1 MLLLQ
6 IASGKLFTQS
16 PGQRNELRGIVHTN
30 LRLLGK
36 EPIETVAGRLLP
48 TNTTSPH
55 CGQLVYEFT
64 ELMEQPPAAGVVV
77 SHGID
82 PYLYDFAAIVSLI
95 LNVTCTVA
103 PEAAS
108 RLTSRE
114 RHTKVGWPPRE
125 FIPRM
130 FDDHVWCQEDD
141 ATKLIKVVR
150 DLIELQRESFLAAM
164 RAIRTY
170 VAGLHRLVDD
180 TEVAYVLL
188 VASIESLAQK
198 FDEFRPE
205 WNDYDDTK
213 RKKIDNALRNAD
225 KDTSQN
231 LREALLETEHH
242 SLARRF
248 REFTVEHL
256 QSSYFREETIGIESP
271 ASRADLAGAL
281 REAYVLRSR
290 YIHNL
295 HELPSQLAM
304 GTFRGETIEV
314 ERRTF
319 LTFRGMA
326 RLARHVILEFIRRQ
340 PKVAKEPY
348 DYSLERFG
356 IVQMQMAPQ
365 YWIGNAENVD
375 PTSGT
380 RRLEGFLSQVTACF
394 NQVKDATITDLH
406 PMLRKVEAIFPTI
419 DVNRRRPFLA
429 IYLLYNSLLSAD
441 KKMSNLKKVEE
452 QYGSEMAT
460 PSIEGMLVHLIM
472 GTIPDWPLIA
482 HQDIHQKYFQQRE
495 RKTGLKVTCSLEA
508 GISLALA
515 ERFRLD
521 EDVENARK
529 LIELTVE
536 NYPGHES
543 LQDFER
549 TFNPAETIH
558 WNKVI
563 FPQRNQAVFIS
574 KEAHL
579 SN

>member
-1 MLLLQ
+1 MLQ
-6 IASGKLFTQS
+6 IASGKLFTRS
-16 PGQRNELRGIVHTN
+16 PGQKNELRGIVHTN
-30 LRLLGK
+30 LHLLEK

-64 ELMEQPPAAGVVV
+64 ELIEQPPAAGVVV

-82 PYLYDFAAIVSLI
+82 PYLYDFTAIVSLV

-114 RHTKVGWPPRE
+114 RNTKVGWPPRE

-141 ATKLIKVVR
+141 AAKLIEVVGN
-150 DLIELQRESFLAAM
+150 LIDLQRKSFLAAM

-170 VAGLHRLVDD
+170 VVALHRLVDD
-180 TEVAYVLL
+180 LEVAYVLL

-198 FDEFRPE
+198 FDDFRPE
-205 WNDYDDTK
+205 WNHYDNAK
-213 RKKIDNALRNAD
+213 RRKIDNALRNAD
-225 KDTSQN
+225 KDISQN
-231 LREALLETEHH
+231 VREVLLETEQH

-256 QSSYFREETIGIESP
+256 QPSYFREETIGIERP

-281 REAYVLRSR
+281 REAYGLRSQ

-295 HELPSQLAM
+295 HELPRQLAM
-304 GTFRGETIEV
+304 GTIRGETIKV

-326 RLARHVILEFIRRQ
+326 RLARHVILEFIRQQ

-348 DYSLERFG
+348 DYRLERFG

-365 YWIGNAENVD
+365 YWIGNAENVA

-380 RRLEGFLSQVTACF
+380 RRF
-394 NQVKDATITDLH
+394 
-406 PMLRKVEAIFPTI
+406 
-419 DVNRRRPFLA
+419 RRFSKSGLPH
-429 IYLLYNSLLSAD
+429 
-441 KKMSNLKKVEE
+441 V
-452 QYGSEMAT
+452 
-460 PSIEGMLVHLIM
+460 SI
-472 GTIPDWPLIA
+472 
-482 HQDIHQKYFQQRE
+482 R
-495 RKTGLKVTCSLEA
+495 
-508 GISLALA
+508 
-515 ERFRLD
+515 
-521 EDVENARK
+521 
-529 LIELTVE
+529 
-536 NYPGHES
+536 
-543 LQDFER
+543 
-549 TFNPAETIH
+549 
-558 WNKVI
+558 
-563 FPQRNQAVFIS
+563 
-574 KEAHL
+574 
-579 SN
+579 